1 MSGIRSAGR
10 EPTMLQYKTV
20 VMDYAPKAATMAA
33 NIEQSANDMAGQGW
47 RLTTMSITNSAKAI
61 LVFERDA

>member
-1 MSGIRSAGR
+1 
-10 EPTMLQYKTV
+10 MLQYKTV